1 MTSTDDLAALIR
13 KSLPLARD
21 LVNGD
26 DAEARS
32 ELRASVGDEAFFEFS
47 NIINALCSE
56 RARAEG
62 SW

>member
-1 MTSTDDLAALIR
+1 MTDDLAALIR

-21 LVNGD
+21 LVNSS

-32 ELRASVGDEAFFEFS
+32 ALRASVGDEDFFEFS

-56 RARAEG
+56 RARTDG